1 MSWLETTQQT
11 VCEAG
16 GYQRAA
22 DVISDF
28 AHRQK

>member
-1 MSWLETTQQT
+1 MQQT

-16 GYQRAA
+16 GSQRAA

-28 AHRQK
+28 AHRQKEII